1 MSRHILRNLD
11 TDKVTRQA
19 FDNEG
24 LGIGYETELACD
36 IHPDAYRVI
45 RAPIRTRSE
54 QEQYMFWR
62 RWSKLVAAASIA
74 ALVALLKLAGARS
87 LT

>member
-1 MSRHILRNLD
+1 MNAHGCTGGCEQGDLPCD
-11 TDKVTRQA
+11 C
-19 FDNEG
+19 
-24 LGIGYETELACD
+24 ELSLD

-54 QEQYMFWR
+54 QEQFLFWR
-62 RWSKLVAAASIA
+62 RWSKLIAMASVA

-87 LT
+87 LN

>member
-1 MSRHILRNLD
+1 MNAHGCGGSCNQGRAPCD
-11 TDKVTRQA
+11 C
-19 FDNEG
+19 
-24 LGIGYETELACD
+24 ELACD

-54 QEQYMFWR
+54 QEQYLFWR
-62 RWSKLVAAASIA
+62 RWSKLIAMAALA

-87 LT
+87 LN